1 MHETNGVKESPKKT
15 GARLRVTVLR
25 GGPSTEREVS
35 LESGAAVAA
44 ALRQRGHEVWE
55 ADISRDDL
63 NALDHA
69 ANVVFPVLHGTFGE
83 DGQLQRILEE
93 RRLRFVGSGAQASA
107 LAMDKV
113 AAKECVSRLGF
124 DTPVFE
130 VWTPDTIKLD
140 RSSELPALPVVVK
153 PADQGSSV
161 GTSIV
166 RSADQFTPAVRQVV
180 EQFGRALVEQFVEGD
195 EITVGIIGAQ
205 ALPPICVRPRRT
217 FYDYQAKYHDD
228 QTEYLFE
235 AGHSAA
241 LLEQA
246 RSQSRKVF
254 AALGCRHLG
263 RVDWMADQDGRLWF
277 LEVNTIPGFTS
288 HSLVPMAAAR
298 IGIPFD
304 ELVER
309 LVFMALEET

>member
-1 MHETNGVKESPKKT
+1 MHETYDVNKSPKKN
-15 GARLRVTVLR
+15 GSRLRITVLR

-44 ALRQRGHEVWE
+44 ALRERGHEVWE
-55 ADISRDDL
+55 ADVASDEL
-63 NALDHA
+63 SALDHPA
-69 ANVVFPVLHGTFGE
+69 DVIFPVLHGTFGE

-93 RRLRFVGSGAQASA
+93 RSLRFVGSGARVSA

-113 AAKECVSRLGF
+113 ATKECVRRLGF
-124 DTPVFE
+124 DTPAFE
-130 VWTPDTIKLD
+130 VWTPDTD
-140 RSSELPALPVVVK
+140 RFSELPALPVVVK

-166 RSADQFTPAVRQVV
+166 RAADQFAPAVRQVV

-195 EITVGIIGAQ
+195 EITVGIVGQQ
-205 ALPPICVRPRRT
+205 ALPPICVRPQRT

-298 IGIPFD
+298 IGISFD